1 MRAGALRV
9 ALALVALGVALP
21 AAAQDGFEA
30 AERARAEARLE
41 DAERLYDEALES
53 GQLGLSE
60 VAHAHLR
67 LAELAYL
74 GEELGAGERHL
85 RYALAL
91 RPDAP
96 VSDGPQSMQDAAAAI
111 LVERSQRTMRVVLEI
126 SDPSAPIAI
135 AMRDAPDG
143 LVRTVLV
150 AGPEGWRRT
159 IAYEGEERLEVSP
172 PQASR
177 PIGVRLLDRH
187 GNALGSAGAWPAPPA
202 EVVVAPTAPAP
213 VTAEPPPEEEE
224 DGEEVFENPWFW
236 VAIGVVAVIAVV
248 AIAFTA
254 SGDSYSLG
262 PPVAP

>member
-1 MRAGALRV
+1 M
-9 ALALVALGVALP
+9 ALGVAAP
-21 AAAQDGFEA
+21 AAAQDRFED

-41 DAERLYDEALES
+41 DADRLYTEVLES

-67 LAELAYL
+67 LAELAFL
-74 GEELGAGERHL
+74 GEELEVGARHL

-96 VSDGPQSMQDAAAAI
+96 VGDAPQAMQDAAAAI
-111 LVERSQRTMRVVLEI
+111 LVERSQRRLRVVLEI
-126 SDPSAPIAI
+126 SDPSSPITI
-135 AMRDAPDG
+135 AVRDAPAD
-143 LVRTVLV
+143 LIRTVLV
-150 AGPEGWRRT
+150 AGPEDWRRT
-159 IAYEGEERLEVSP
+159 IAYDGEARLDVEP

-177 PIGVRLLDRH
+177 PIGVRLLDRY
-187 GNALGSAGAWPAPPA
+187 GNALGFAGEWPAPPA
-202 EVVVAPTAPAP
+202 VVAPPAPAP
-213 VTAEPPPEEEE
+213 DPAPDPAPEPEE

-248 AIAFTA
+248 AVAFTA
-254 SGDSYSLG
+254 SGESYSLG